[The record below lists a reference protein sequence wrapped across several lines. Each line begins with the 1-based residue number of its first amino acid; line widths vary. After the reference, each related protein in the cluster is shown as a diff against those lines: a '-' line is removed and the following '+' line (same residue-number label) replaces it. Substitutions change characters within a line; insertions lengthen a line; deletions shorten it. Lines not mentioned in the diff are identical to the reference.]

1 MGISLGKSP
10 SLLVEKSYFSLLAM
24 RNFPPYWHREKWTFL
39 PYWPTKSFLLRW
51 HTKKWAILEKFFL
64 GNLFFFLIGLG
75 KIFSTLTYEKVSYF
89 EEILLGIFFPYWPK
103 LVFPLCWPREHFL
116 LVSLRKLLLIV
127 SLGNLFFFIGLGKFS
142 SLLAWIRKVFFLL
155 LALEIF
161 FFVGLEKFSCFFP
174 IWK

>member
-24 RNFPPYWHREKWTFL
+24 RNFPPYRHREKWTFL

-51 HTKKWAILEKFFL
+51 HTKKWAILEKFSL
-64 GNLFFFLIGLG
+64 GNLFFFPYWPREDFLYIDIWKSELFWRNF
-75 KIFSTLTYEKVSYF
+75 IRN
-89 EEILLGIFFPYWPK
+89 FFPYWPK
-103 LVFPLCWPREHFL
+103 LVFRLCWPREHFL

-142 SLLAWIRKVFFLL
+142 SLLAWIRKFFSYCWPWKFFSL
-155 LALEIF
+155 LA
-161 FFVGLEKFSCFFP
+161 
-174 IWK
+174 